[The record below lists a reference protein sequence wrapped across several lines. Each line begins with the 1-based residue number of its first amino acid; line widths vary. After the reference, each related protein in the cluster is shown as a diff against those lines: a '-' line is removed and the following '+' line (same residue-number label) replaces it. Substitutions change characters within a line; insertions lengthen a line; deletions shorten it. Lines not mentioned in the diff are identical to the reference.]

1 MLSSDIYCT
10 KNFFHSYSNCLV
22 FIRSNLR
29 IFEMHWVPPLLLLPS
44 HNRFQITVDWQKVS
58 RAPNEIG
65 FPIILLWTEDNT
77 RYHILHKIAF
87 SVRQDVTR
95 LFMWRWLILY
105 HYSKDFRL
113 NDISCCLKGLKGLK
127 GCQVCSRNYCHT
139 IQTIITM

>member
-10 KNFFHSYSNCLV
+10 KNFVHSFPNRLV

-29 IFEMHWVPPLLLLPS
+29 IFETHWVPPLLLPPS
-44 HNRFQITVDWQKVS
+44 HNRFQIRDNWQKVS
-58 RAPNEIG
+58 RAPSEIRI
-65 FPIILLWTEDNT
+65 PTILLWTEDVT

-87 SVRQDVTR
+87 SVRRDVTR

-113 NDISCCLKGLKGLK
+113 NDISCCLKAFK
-127 GCQVCSRNYCHT
+127 GCQVCSRYARRHQR
-139 IQTIITM
+139 IYLAK